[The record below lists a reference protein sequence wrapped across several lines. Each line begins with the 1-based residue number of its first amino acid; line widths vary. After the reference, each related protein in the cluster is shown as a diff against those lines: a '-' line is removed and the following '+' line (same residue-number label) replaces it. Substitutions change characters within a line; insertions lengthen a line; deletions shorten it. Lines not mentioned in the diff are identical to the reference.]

1 MAHQTLDMLF
11 NVTGQSLYF
20 DCPEGRPS
28 SVTSSTVYENTTGD
42 DGTAESATTGSAAV
56 ETSPNTTFDAAS
68 GDGQSDPRKCNLT
81 ATTGCAVGRV
91 YLATSATL
99 ESERIE
105 VSAIAS
111 ADYIIAR
118 EPLANSYAAAD
129 TFVSTRVTHAIDS
142 TWVADSSNISSGIAP
157 NAKYRWRLVYV
168 VSSVTYVHDVYFDL
182 LRYPARHDVTP
193 MDVDRKFPGWM
204 DRLPTYHREDQGRS
218 LIDEAHRE
226 VKYDLYNELKGD
238 QDIRNREV
246 VNELV
251 ILRAG
256 MLVDLTETNEK
267 RYRDRFA
274 QILRFTKVPMSTTT
288 GAGGTEVAPTFI
300 WSK

>member
-1 MAHQTLDMLF
+1 MASQTLDILF

-28 SVTSSTVYENTTGD
+28 SVTSSDVFENTTGD
-42 DGTAESATTGSAAV
+42 DGTEEAATTGSAAV
-56 ETSPNTTFDAAS
+56 ETSPDTTFDAAS
-68 GDGQSDPRKCNLT
+68 GDGEDDPNQCNLT
-81 ATTGCAVGRV
+81 ATTGCAIGRV
-91 YLATSATL
+91 YLAANALL
-99 ESERIE
+99 ESEWVE
-105 VSAIAS
+105 VAAISSGAYVRS
-111 ADYIIAR
+111 R
-118 EPLANSYAAAD
+118 EPLKNSYAAAD

-142 TWVADSSNISSGIAP
+142 TWVADASNISSGIAP

-168 VSSVTYVHDVYFDL
+168 VSSVTYAHDVYFDL

-193 MDVDRKFPGWM
+193 LDVDRKFPGWM

-256 MLVDLTETNEK
+256 MLVDLNEANER
-267 RYRDRFA
+267 RYRERFA
-274 QILRFTKVPMSTTT
+274 QILRFTKVPMSTSS
-288 GAGGTEVAPTFI
+288 GAGGNVVNPTFI